1 MENCQQITVSL
12 NLPTWDGSIDRQ
24 QSADYIMV
32 ENFNRVYRKQGHG
45 GASWKLLSCMRS
57 SGCCWCNGL
66 KDIFLHTL
74 GPSVPSDVPKE
85 VAS

>member
-12 NLPTWDGSIDRQ
+12 NLPAWDGSIDRQ

-45 GASWKLLSCMRS
+45 GASWKLFWK
-57 SGCCWCNGL
+57 GKGVW
-66 KDIFLHTL
+66 IFLEKQSRTSECITVNIL
-74 GPSVPSDVPKE
+74 
-85 VAS
+85 